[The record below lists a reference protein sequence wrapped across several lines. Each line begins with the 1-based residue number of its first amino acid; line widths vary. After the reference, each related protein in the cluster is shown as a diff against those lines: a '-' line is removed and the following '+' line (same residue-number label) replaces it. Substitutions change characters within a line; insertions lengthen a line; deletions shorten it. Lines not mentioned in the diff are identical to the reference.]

1 MGQDKAWLE
10 LDGEPLVR
18 RVASRLSRV
27 CGRVLVASGDGRRL
41 GTLPWEQVADAAPGR
56 GPLAGIVAGLEAAD
70 TPLVAV
76 AAVDQPF
83 VSAQVLVALASA
95 WRGEP
100 AVVPLVDGRV
110 QPFPGVY
117 AKDASACLGRVLASG
132 TGSVT
137 HALSTVGTR
146 IAGPEIWAGADP
158 DGAFAVDLDRPA
170 DLAALR
176 PS

>member
-27 CGRVLVASGDGRRL
+27 CGRVLIASGDGQRL
-41 GTLPWEQVADAAPGR
+41 GTLPWDQVADAVPGR

-83 VSAQVLVALASA
+83 ASPEVLVALATL
-95 WRGEP
+95 WRGEA

-110 QPFPGVY
+110 QPFSGVY
-117 AKDASACLGRVLASG
+117 ATHASASLGRVLASG
-132 TGSVT
+132 TRSVT
-137 HALSTVGTR
+137 HALSAVGAR
-146 IAGPEIWAGADP
+146 IAGSDVWAGADP

-176 PS
+176 PT